1 MRSDTTTGERPVFSE
16 TCRSLLKR
24 YLTEE
29 IWQQLANTETA
40 NGYSFAQAIR
50 SGVEQQ
56 DSSIGIYA
64 GDEESYQL
72 FAPLLG
78 PIIHA
83 YHGSAGPH
91 PASDF
96 SDDQLPAVSSE
107 ATARIV
113 SSRIRVG
120 RNLAGFPLG
129 PGISRAQ
136 RRLVETQ
143 ITRALAELP
152 APLQGEYF
160 PLSGM
165 EEDFRKDLVARHLLF
180 KSEDRFL
187 DSAGLM
193 RDWPEARGIFIS
205 RDESFCVWVNEE
217 DQLRIIAMK
226 KGGDAAEVFRL
237 LALGVAALSQQLE
250 FLSSAAYGNIAS
262 CPSNLGTAMRASVHM
277 KLAAL
282 GANEKNLQVL
292 ADSLG
297 LQVRGIHGEHS
308 QSSGGVFD
316 ISNRM
321 RLGVTEAEA
330 VGHLILGANQLAEE
344 DAAKSL
350 AQSGD

>member
-1 MRSDTTTGERPVFSE
+1 MCSDTTTGARPVFSGSC
-16 TCRSLLKR
+16 TSLLKK
-24 YLTEE
+24 YLTEAV
-29 IWQQLANTETA
+29 WQQLANTETA

-56 DSSIGIYA
+56 DSSIGVYA

-72 FAPLLG
+72 FAPLLD
-78 PIIHA
+78 PIIEE

-96 SDDQLPAVSSE
+96 SHDQLPVVSSE

-129 PGISRAQ
+129 PAISRAQ
-136 RRLVETQ
+136 RQQVEAQ
-143 ITRALAELP
+143 VICALAELP
-152 APLQGEYF
+152 TPLQGEYF
-160 PLSGM
+160 PLSNM
-165 EEDFRKDLVARHLLF
+165 EEGFRKDLVARHLLF

-217 DQLRIIAMK
+217 DQLRIIA
-226 KGGDAAEVFRL
+226 
-237 LALGVAALSQQLE
+237 GVAALSQQLE
-250 FLSSAAYGNIAS
+250 FLSSAACGYLAS

-282 GANEKNLQVL
+282 GANEKDLQVL
-292 ADSLG
+292 ADTLG

-308 QSSGGVFD
+308 ESSGGVFD

-330 VGHLILGANQLAEE
+330 VGHLIRGVNQLAGQ
-344 DAAKSL
+344 DHAL
-350 AQSGD
+350 TRRAQ